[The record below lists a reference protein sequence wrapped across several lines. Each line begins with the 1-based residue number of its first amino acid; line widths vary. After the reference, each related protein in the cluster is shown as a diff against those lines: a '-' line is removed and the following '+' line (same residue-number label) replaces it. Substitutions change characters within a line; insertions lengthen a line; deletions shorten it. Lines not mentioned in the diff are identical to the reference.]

1 MDQDAGNKIK
11 KVKGENIMKKICRRL
26 LSIVLVLCM
35 LSCFAP
41 LTAEAKD
48 KYHTTVHTLKQK
60 TWVTVKGVQFPDN
73 YEAEY
78 HVYKMS
84 VPAGG
89 YVRLYINVNKAVKA
103 HLRPALYKK
112 VVQNK
117 IFFNTDRLIEFSQ
130 VTTTNYVSL
139 EKGDYY
145 FYAAEGTKVKWDFQK
160 MPHPNNYC
168 KAKAAVQP
176 SGKNKVLYFDY
187 GYEHA
192 QWFKVTLSK
201 EQRISAFINALDNAY
216 EPGMLILN
224 NKLRMVK
231 TSRIE
236 NYGAITLR
244 TGLLPKGTYYIRVS
258 RSDNYFEDESD
269 TLDDGRIYSFTWKKY

>member
-1 MDQDAGNKIK
+1 
-11 KVKGENIMKKICRRL
+11 MKRICRRL
-26 LSIVLVLCM
+26 LSMAMVLC
-35 LSCFAP
+35 LVACFAP
-41 LTAEAKD
+41 LTVQAKTQ
-48 KYHTTVHTLKQK
+48 YHTTTHTLKQK
-60 TWVTVKGVQFPDN
+60 EWVTCKGVQDSDK

-78 HVYKMS
+78 HAYKMS

-89 YVRLYINVNKAVKA
+89 YVRVYINTNKSVARRS
-103 HLRPALYKK
+103 RPVLLNKI
-112 VVQNK
+112 VQNK
-117 IFFNTDRLIEFSQ
+117 ILFDLDSIFDFGTS
-130 VTTTNYVSL
+130 TTTYYLAL

-145 FYAAEGTKVKWDFQK
+145 FFGAEGIKVKWDFQK
-160 MPHPNNYC
+160 MSHLNNYC
-168 KAKAAVQP
+168 KAKAADQP
-176 SGKNKVLYFDY
+176 SGKNTVLYFDY